1 MRPSRSTS
9 IQRLPAGHHGTVD
22 ARRAVA
28 VVMVVAGAAS
38 GAAGC
43 GVAGRE
49 AGPPRPP
56 EIERTFPNP
65 GDQILSQGEVGAAVP
80 QGWGFSLAV
89 DGVAIPDEQLE
100 KVPQLGDYRFK
111 PRPGRI
117 IESLRSGE
125 HSARVEILPPGG
137 GKPVTYT
144 WSFRV
149 TA

>member
-1 MRPSRSTS
+1 M
-9 IQRLPAGHHGTVD
+9 D
-22 ARRAVA
+22 ARRALTLA
-28 VVMVVAGAAS
+28 VVTLCAGCVPA
-38 GAAGC
+38 C

-65 GDQILSQGEVGAAVP
+65 GDQILSQGEVGADVP
-80 QGWGFSLAV
+80 QGWSFSLTV

-117 IESLRSGE
+117 IETLRSGE
-125 HSARVEILPPGG
+125 HKARVDIVPPGG
-137 GKPVTYT
+137 GASVSYT